1 MESEGAEMP
10 LTIFFVKSTYMI
22 EGNTSEHLA
31 RIREARFR
39 WHSPPKCTDCGACN
53 AGMPKF
59 RWWTDDEAKVI
70 ALAVAISKVPRAE
83 ALVFRDD
90 ALEAKAA
97 AAIEEAAGR
106 GAQRDWLST
115 TERD

>member
-1 MESEGAEMP
+1 M
-10 LTIFFVKSTYMI
+10 LTIYFAKNLYMI
-22 EGNTSEHLA
+22 EGNASEHLG

-39 WHSPPKCTDCGACN
+39 WHSPPKCTDCGACL

-83 ALVFRDD
+83 ALVFRED

-97 AAIEEAAGR
+97 AAIAGAAER
-106 GAQRDWLST
+106 SQSDWLAR